1 MRLFFYFFVINP
13 CNVLRYSVTCIQR
26 LGNKPKPTGE
36 TKMNNTLENALKNAF
51 ESLTKEEQE
60 KIMIAYMKNPKQAL
74 DFLWEELQQ
83 TTAA

>member
-1 MRLFFYFFVINP
+1 
-13 CNVLRYSVTCIQR
+13 
-26 LGNKPKPTGE
+26 
-36 TKMNNTLENALKNAF
+36 MNNTLENALKNAF
-51 ESLTKEEQE
+51 ESLTIEEQE